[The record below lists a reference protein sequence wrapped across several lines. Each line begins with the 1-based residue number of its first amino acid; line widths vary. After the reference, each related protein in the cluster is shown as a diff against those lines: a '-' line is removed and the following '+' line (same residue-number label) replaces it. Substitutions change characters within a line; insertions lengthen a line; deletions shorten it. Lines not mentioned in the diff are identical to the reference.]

1 MRQYRQ
7 LHGND
12 IVKELVEEIASTL
25 ISRLHFR
32 CLRFQYQ
39 TVGHPVQV
47 AAKIIREVSMKLSM
61 KIQPYM
67 TPYGVAV
74 SLHDPHVLARSS
86 LPAGIDDDVF
96 VGSALAPDP
105 SPDGSMAVVGAFHEV
120 GAAACPATS
129 SAPQAAEPQK
139 PKKKRKSATHVATAA
154 APMDEAKCCPIR
166 ALERRPTTSSFAKT
180 SKHSEGTGTTCKRV
194 RFTAAVDASVT
205 DVDEQTHAR
214 ARRASV
220 AKDAE
225 LAFLDAEIARAK
237 RELSGLKKRMEEE

>member
-1 MRQYRQ
+1 M
-7 LHGND
+7 
-12 IVKELVEEIASTL
+12 
-25 ISRLHFR
+25 
-32 CLRFQYQ
+32 
-39 TVGHPVQV
+39 
-47 AAKIIREVSMKLSM
+47 
-61 KIQPYM
+61 
-67 TPYGVAV
+67 
-74 SLHDPHVLARSS
+74 LARSS
-86 LPAGIDDDVF
+86 LPAGIGADVSA
-96 VGSALAPDP
+96 GSALELTA
-105 SPDGSMAVVGAFHEV
+105 SPDDGRAAVGIFHEA
-120 GAAACPATS
+120 GADACQATS